1 MWNEIQQVITT
12 ENWFRFDTS
21 LALCRVWYVGV
32 KNDSIVVQAT
42 MEMYAAAGKVVRP
55 TQQIVGSGEVAWKTY
70 RSGPTY
76 RMIRV
81 IMEVPTSEELK
92 KLVGV
97 DLRETRVYLQG
108 VVLLGALELGDDARI
123 ALCPTGR
130 AGLGF
135 AVGSATPQ
143 PRPASQE
150 QEQALAQAAT
160 KPAHQL

>member
-1 MWNEIQQVITT
+1 MWNKIQQVITT
-12 ENWFRFDTS
+12 EKWFRFDTS

-42 MEMYAAAGKVVRP
+42 MEMYAAGKVVRP

-97 DLRETRVYLQG
+97 DFRETRVYLQG

-123 ALCPTGR
+123 ALCATGR

-143 PRPASQE
+143 PKAASQE
-150 QEQALAQAAT
+150 QEQALALAAT
-160 KPAHQL
+160 LPSHEL